1 MAKQASLTTITSANN
16 TVSTLNSNFNALNT
30 QLDNTISRDGS
41 TPNTMTADLD
51 LNSND
56 LLNAAAVR
64 TAMLYLAG
72 EIVNSIGNLANWG
85 GEWTTTTVYEP
96 YDIVY
101 HRANNTIYRCL
112 FDHTSAT
119 FATDLAADYWE
130 VYIGVDSG
138 IIDQTAVTITGGT
151 ITGITDLAIADGG
164 TGAST
169 AGDARTN
176 LGLAIGTDVQAF
188 DAELQNIADLTLT
201 AGDILYAD
209 ATPDIAALGV
219 GSDGDVLVLDSGLPS
234 WGHATESFV
243 VSLGDE
249 TTDIAAATDLT
260 TFRMPYAFTLTEVR
274 ASCNAAPTGTT
285 IIIDINEDGTTI
297 LSTKLTIDVS
307 EKTSTT
313 AATAAVIS
321 DATLADDA
329 EISFDIDQ
337 IGSVIAGTGVKVTL
351 IGHKT

>member
-16 TVSTLNSNFNALNT
+16 TVSTLNSNFTALNT

-64 TAMLYLAG
+64 TAMLYIAG
-72 EIVNSIGNLANWG
+72 EIVNSIGNLANWA

-119 FATDLAADYWE
+119 FATELAADYWE

-201 AGDILYAD
+201 AGDVLYAD
-209 ATPDIAALGV
+209 ATPDIAALGIAD
-219 GSDGDVLVLDSGLPS
+219 DGDVLTLVSGLPS
-234 WGHATESFV
+234 WETPEEVIIIACS
-243 VSLGDE
+243 DE
-249 TTDIAAATDLT
+249 TTDLAVGPAAA
-260 TFRMPYAFTLTEVR
+260 TFRMPFAMTLTEVK
-274 ASCNAAPTGTT
+274 ASVTTAPTGAA
-285 IIIDINEDGTTI
+285 ISVDINDTAVSI
-297 LSTKLTIDVS
+297 LSTALTIDAS
-307 EKTSTT
+307 ELTS
-313 AATAAVIS
+313 ATAAVPAVIS
-321 DATLADDA
+321 DSALADDA
-329 EISFDIDQ
+329 EITIDIDV
-337 IGSVIAGTGVKVTL
+337 IGSTIAGTGLKVTL
-351 IGHKT
+351 IGTRA